1 MACCKGNRTGCVEW
15 FGFHCVMNGDSRT
28 HTIRECLEERFGF
41 EANCK
46 NDFSDSGSTE
56 TGNEMFELAN
66 VGNRQ
71 QWLWRGQGQRSQP
84 SSETPDKNDRVHQ
97 PPVVVVA
104 AATVVVVA
112 PLTVVVVA
120 PFTVVVVAV
129 PASTAPSSSR
139 FSADF
144 G

>member
-1 MACCKGNRTGCVEW
+1 MACSKGNRASCVER
-15 FGFHCVMNGDSRT
+15 FGFHCVMDGDSCT
-28 HTIRECLEERFGF
+28 HAIGECLEEWFWF

-46 NDFSDSGSTE
+46 NNFSDSGSTE

-71 QWLWRGQGQRSQP
+71 QWLWRGQGQRPQP

-120 PFTVVVVAV
+120 PFTVVVVGV